1 MEKIVLLQGDVGRNF
16 IVYFQGFFI
25 LYFSLIAFQVLKR
38 RRQRLNIT
46 FSAFFICSIMA
57 SILNIIYAS
66 LSESTIILILN
77 YLTNFFICFGA
88 IFVLVVNLV
97 ILESTIVFSIKKQNR
112 TIVLYGLIL
121 LIGMLPFY
129 VLEEGW
135 GVWIDNNKPRFSPLF
150 LIFIIGFTASF
161 VVIPI
166 ISTSLKIYKSFETKA
181 LKKKWFFY
189 FIGSLGAFS
198 ITYLIWISNYV
209 FTNNFRLIVGLCA
222 ISMIL
227 WPFLMYYGIGFKLK
241 Q

>member
-1 MEKIVLLQGDVGRNF
+1 
-16 IVYFQGFFI
+16 
-25 LYFSLIAFQVLKR
+25 
-38 RRQRLNIT
+38 
-46 FSAFFICSIMA
+46 MA

-66 LSESTIILILN
+66 LSEPSIILILN

-112 TIVLYGLIL
+112 TIVLYGLVL

-129 VLEEGW
+129 ILGEGW
-135 GVWIDNNKPRFSPLF
+135 GVWIDNNYPRFSPLF
-150 LIFIIGFTASF
+150 LGFIIGFPASF
-161 VVIPI
+161 AVIPI

-181 LKKKWFFY
+181 LKKKWLFY
-189 FIGSLGAFS
+189 FVGSLGAFS
-198 ITYLIWISNYV
+198 IAYTIWINNYV
-209 FTNNFRLIVGLCA
+209 FQDNFRLIVGIYA

-227 WPFLMYYGIGFKLK
+227 WGYLMYYGIGFKLK